1 MRNNNNN
8 NGNTVPVIS
17 YYNVDISKNIILKDN
32 KRKSGIYRW
41 NNLIRGKSYIGSSVS
56 LSGRF
61 NNYYSLTFLNRKVEI
76 GSSAIYSALLKYGY
90 SNFSLDILEYCEPSQ
105 LIAKEQYYIDLL
117 EPEYNIL
124 KTAGSWL
131 GAKHSESTKQLLSN
145 VFKGRVFSE
154 DSLDKMRVAA
164 RLRVGNKTSFFGK
177 THSIETITKISMTK
191 FSLVKVIDI
200 NTNTTKVFKGNL
212 EAAKFLD
219 MGESTLRRYKKRG
232 KLYKNK
238 YLICNSSGV

>member
-1 MRNNNNN
+1 
-8 NGNTVPVIS
+8 
-17 YYNVDISKNIILKDN
+17 
-32 KRKSGIYRW
+32 
-41 NNLIRGKSYIGSSVS
+41 
-56 LSGRF
+56 
-61 NNYYSLTFLNRKVEI
+61 
-76 GSSAIYSALLKYGY
+76 
-90 SNFSLDILEYCEPSQ
+90 
-105 LIAKEQYYIDLL
+105 
-117 EPEYNIL
+117 
-124 KTAGSWL
+124 
-131 GAKHSESTKQLLSN
+131 
-145 VFKGRVFSE
+145 
-154 DSLDKMRVAA
+154 MRVAA